1 MKKFI
6 VALCAL
12 AMIAGA
18 VSCKKDDPVDPVED
32 DPVVTEKLAEGIYQ
46 PAMKI
51 ASITTDIGDFEEWSW
66 GAKNLDHI
74 TGRGE
79 EAHSV
84 TFGYAGDYVSKVIG
98 NGEEWRYFYSSNQLS
113 SSQLWVDNAKVI
125 EMSFDHSADGKINSA
140 RIDIDE
146 SYLMQMLGGM
156 IGGGGFPFANLL
168 NRSAME
174 SLAEM
179 AKISAAVRNNAKFS
193 VGSLNV
199 GINFQWDGENVKNM
213 MLNAGIAINIDTNDL
228 NLIESLGVIPEEF
241 STYIAMARVAMAFTG
256 GVVPLQLEMN
266 DTVSYTYDNNR
277 NPFYCY
283 LGNGIDPK
291 AFSYNNVTI
300 EDNHGAMTGS
310 VSLMGQNLQLINNP
324 INDYME
330 YNYEYNAKGY
340 PTKCESGNIVTLT
353 YLEN

>member
-18 VSCKKDDPVDPVED
+18 VSCKKDDPVDLVED

-213 MLNAGIAINIDTNDL
+213 MLNAGIAINIDTYSTAGAQFGYATL
-228 NLIESLGVIPEEF
+228 WTIPIMCILLIIAQGTASRMGAVTGKGFAALIRERFGIRWTAFAMLVLLIGNTSTTFSEFAGIASGMELFGV
-241 STYIAMARVAMAFTG
+241 SKYISVPVAA
-256 GVVPLQLEMN
+256 VAV
-266 DTVSYTYDNNR
+266 
-277 NPFYCY
+277 
-283 LGNGIDPK
+283 
-291 AFSYNNVTI
+291 
-300 EDNHGAMTGS
+300 
-310 VSLMGQNLQLINNP
+310 
-324 INDYME
+324 
-330 YNYEYNAKGY
+330 
-340 PTKCESGNIVTLT
+340 
-353 YLEN
+353 